1 MKKRIGEIMRTI
13 LVTGGAGFIGTNL
26 IKRLL
31 EDNNKVICID
41 NNYTGRLE
49 NIKQF
54 LDNPNFKFIKHDT
67 TKPIKIEGELDEIYN
82 LACPASP
89 PHYQKNPIFTLNTSI
104 FGIINILE
112 LAKEHNAKILHAST
126 SEVYGNPL
134 EHPQKE
140 GYWGNVNPIGPRA
153 CYDEG
158 KRVAET
164 YCYEYWKNFGL
175 DIRVV
180 RIFNTYGPY
189 MDPNDGRVVS
199 NFIIQALK
207 NEPLTVYGDGKQTRS
222 FQYIDDLIEGMLKY
236 MKMNKEELENKLK
249 DKFNWDT
256 IPVLNMGNPEEF
268 TILELAYKVLELI
281 PESKSE
287 IVFKPLPKDDP
298 VRRRPDITM
307 AKEVL
312 GWKPKVKL
320 EEGLKRTIE
329 YFREIV

>member
-1 MKKRIGEIMRTI
+1 MRTI

-54 LDNPNFKFIKHDT
+54 LDNPNFKFIKHDI

-112 LAKEHNAKILHAST
+112 LAKKHNAKILHAST

-140 GYWGNVNPIGPRA
+140 SYWGNVNPIGPRA

-175 DIRVV
+175 DVRIV

-236 MKMNKEELENKLK
+236 MEMDKEGLENKLK
-249 DKFNWDT
+249 SKFNWDT

-268 TILELAYKVLELI
+268 TILELANKVLELI

-312 GWKPKVKL
+312 SWKPKIRL
-320 EEGLKRTIE
+320 EEGLKKTIE

>member
-1 MKKRIGEIMRTI
+1 MKTI

-41 NNYTGRLE
+41 NNYTGRFE

-54 LDNPNFKFIKHDT
+54 LNNPNFKFIKHDI
-67 TKPIKIEGELDEIYN
+67 TKPIKIEKEIDEIYN

-89 PHYQKNPIFTLNTSI
+89 PHYQKSPIFTLNTSI

-112 LAKEHNAKILHAST
+112 LAKKHNAKVLHAST

-140 GYWGNVNPIGPRA
+140 SYWGNVNPIGPRA

-164 YCYEYWKNFGL
+164 YCYEYWKSFGL
-175 DIRVV
+175 DIRIV

-189 MDPNDGRVVS
+189 VDPNDGRVVS

-222 FQYIDDLIEGMLKY
+222 FQYIDDLVEGMLKY
-236 MKMNKEELENKLK
+236 MEVDKNKLENKLK

-256 IPVLNMGNPEEF
+256 VPVLNMGNPEEF

-281 PESKSE
+281 PESESD

-312 GWKPKVKL
+312 GWEPKVKL
-320 EEGLKRTIE
+320 EEGLKKTIE
-329 YFREIV
+329 YFRELFIRKGV

>member
-1 MKKRIGEIMRTI
+1 MKTI
-13 LVTGGAGFIGTNL
+13 LITGGSGFIGTNL
-26 IKRLL
+26 IRRLL
-31 EDNNKVICID
+31 EYKNKIICVD
-41 NNYTGRLE
+41 NNYTGKLE
-49 NIKQF
+49 NINPF
-54 LDNPNFKFIKHDT
+54 LSNENFKFIDHDISQ
-67 TKPIKIEGELDEIYN
+67 PFEINEKIDEIYN

-89 PHYQKNPIFTLNTSI
+89 VYYQKRPLFTLNTSVL
-104 FGIINILE
+104 GIINILK
-112 LAKEHNAKILHAST
+112 LAKKHNAKLLHAST
-126 SEVYGNPL
+126 SEIYGNPL

-140 GYWGNVNPIGPRA
+140 SYWGNVNTIGLRS

-164 YCYEYWKNFGL
+164 YCYEYQKKFNL
-175 DIRVV
+175 DVRMI
-180 RIFNTYGPY
+180 RIFNTYGPH
-189 MDPNDGRVVS
+189 MNPEDGRVIS

-207 NEPLTVYGDGKQTRS
+207 DKPITVYGDGKQTRS
-222 FQYIDDLIEGMLKY
+222 FQYVDDLIEGMLKY
-236 MKMNKEELENKLK
+236 MKIDKDELKNKLK

-268 TILELAYKVLELI
+268 TILKLAYKILELI
-281 PESKSE
+281 PKSKSK

-312 GWKPKVKL
+312 GWEPKVKL

-329 YFREIV
+329 YFRDIV

>member
-54 LDNPNFKFIKHDT
+54 LDNPNFKFIKHDI

-140 GYWGNVNPIGPRA
+140 SYWGNVNPIGPRA

-222 FQYIDDLIEGMLKY
+222 FQYIDDLVKGMLKY
-236 MKMNKEELENKLK
+236 MEMNKEELENKLK

-268 TILELAYKVLELI
+268 TILELAYKVLEII

-312 GWKPKVKL
+312 GWEPKVKL
-320 EEGLKRTIE
+320 EEGLKKTIE
-329 YFREIV
+329 YFKKVV

>member
-54 LDNPNFKFIKHDT
+54 LDNPNFKFIKHDI

-112 LAKEHNAKILHAST
+112 LAKKHNAKILHAST

-140 GYWGNVNPIGPRA
+140 SYWGNVNPIGPRA

-175 DIRVV
+175 DVRIV

-236 MKMNKEELENKLK
+236 MEMDKEGLENKLK
-249 DKFNWDT
+249 SKFNWDT

-268 TILELAYKVLELI
+268 TILELANKVLELI

-312 GWKPKVKL
+312 SWKPKIRL
-320 EEGLKRTIE
+320 EEGLKKTIE

>member
-1 MKKRIGEIMRTI
+1 MKTI

-41 NNYTGRLE
+41 NNYTGRFE

-54 LDNPNFKFIKHDT
+54 LNNPNFKFIKHDI
-67 TKPIKIEGELDEIYN
+67 TKPIKIEKEIDEIYN

-89 PHYQKNPIFTLNTSI
+89 PHYQKSPIFTLNTSI

-112 LAKEHNAKILHAST
+112 LAKKHNAKVLHAST

-140 GYWGNVNPIGPRA
+140 SYWGNVNPIGPRA

-164 YCYEYWKNFGL
+164 YCYEYWKSFGL
-175 DIRVV
+175 DIRIV
-180 RIFNTYGPY
+180 RIFNTYGPH

-222 FQYIDDLIEGMLKY
+222 FQYIDDLVEGMLKY
-236 MKMNKEELENKLK
+236 IEMDKNKLENKLK

-256 IPVLNMGNPEEF
+256 VPVLNMGNPEEF

-281 PESKSE
+281 PESESE

-312 GWKPKVKL
+312 GWEPKVKL

-329 YFREIV
+329 YFKRLVKDEKDD

>member
-1 MKKRIGEIMRTI
+1 MKTI

-26 IKRLL
+26 IRRLL
-31 EDNNKVICID
+31 ENGNKVICID
-41 NNYTGRLE
+41 NNYTGRFE

-54 LDNPNFKFIKHDT
+54 LDNPNFKFIKHDI
-67 TKPIKIEGELDEIYN
+67 TKPIKIDEEIDKIYN

-104 FGIINILE
+104 LGIINILK
-112 LAKEHNAKILHAST
+112 LAKEHNAKVLHAST

-140 GYWGNVNPIGPRA
+140 SYWGNVNPIGPRA

-175 DIRVV
+175 DVRIV

-189 MDPNDGRVVS
+189 MNPNDGRVVS
-199 NFIIQALK
+199 NFIFQALK
-207 NEPLTVYGDGKQTRS
+207 NKPLTIYGDGKQTRS
-222 FQYIDDLIEGMLKY
+222 FQYIDDLVGGILKY
-236 MKMNKEELENKLK
+236 MKMDKKELENILK
-249 DKFNWDT
+249 DRFNWDA

-268 TILELAYKVLELI
+268 TILELAEKVLKLI
-281 PESKSE
+281 PESESE

-298 VRRRPDITM
+298 VRRKPDITL
-307 AKEVL
+307 AREVL
-312 GWKPKVKL
+312 GWEPKVKL
-320 EEGLKRTIE
+320 EYGLIRTIE
-329 YFREIV
+329 YFRKVL

>member
-1 MKKRIGEIMRTI
+1 MKTI

-26 IKRLL
+26 IKKLL
-31 EDNNKVICID
+31 EDKNKVICID
-41 NNYTGRLE
+41 NMYTGRLD
-49 NIKQF
+49 NIKKF
-54 LDNPNFKFIKHDT
+54 LNNPNFEFIKHNI
-67 TKPIKIEGELDEIYN
+67 TKPIKIKEEIDEIYN

-112 LAKEHNAKILHAST
+112 LAKEHEAKVLHAST

-158 KRVAET
+158 KRAAET
-164 YCYEYWKNFGL
+164 YCYEYWKEFNL
-175 DIRVV
+175 DIRIV

-207 NEPLTVYGDGKQTRS
+207 NRPLTIYGDGKQTRS
-222 FQYIDDLIEGMLKY
+222 FQYIDDLVEGMLKY
-236 MKMNKEELENKLK
+236 MEINKEKLEYKLK
-249 DKFNWDT
+249 EKFNWNT
-256 IPVLNMGNPEEF
+256 IPVLNMGNPEEEF
-268 TILELAYKVLELI
+268 TILELAKKVLELI
-281 PESKSE
+281 PESKSKIE
-287 IVFKPLPKDDP
+287 FKPLPQDDP
-298 VRRRPDITM
+298 IKRKPDITM
-307 AKEVL
+307 AKKIL
-312 GWKPKVKL
+312 GWKPKVRL
-320 EEGLKRTIE
+320 EEGLRKTIK
-329 YFREIV
+329 YFYTII

>member
-1 MKKRIGEIMRTI
+1 MKTI

-41 NNYTGRLE
+41 NNYTGRFE

-54 LDNPNFKFIKHDT
+54 LNNPNFKFIKHDI
-67 TKPIKIEGELDEIYN
+67 TKPIKIEKEIDEIYN

-112 LAKEHNAKILHAST
+112 LAKKHNAKVLHAST

-140 GYWGNVNPIGPRA
+140 SYWGNVNPIGPRA

-164 YCYEYWKNFGL
+164 YCYEYWKSFGL
-175 DIRVV
+175 DIRIV

-222 FQYIDDLIEGMLKY
+222 FQYIDDLVEGMLKY
-236 MKMNKEELENKLK
+236 MEVDKNKLENKLK

-256 IPVLNMGNPEEF
+256 VPVLNMGNPEEF

-281 PESKSE
+281 PESESD

-312 GWKPKVKL
+312 GWEPKVKL

-329 YFREIV
+329 YFREAIE

>member
-1 MKKRIGEIMRTI
+1 MKTI
-13 LVTGGAGFIGTNL
+13 LVTGGSGFIGTNL
-26 IKRLL
+26 IKKLL
-31 EDNNKVICID
+31 EDENNKVICID
-41 NNYTGRLE
+41 NNYTGSFR

-54 LDNPNFKFIKHDT
+54 LEYENFKFIKHDIS
-67 TKPIKIEGELDEIYN
+67 KPINIKENIDEIYN

-89 PHYQKNPIFTLNTSI
+89 IHYQKDPIFTLNTSI

-112 LAKEHNAKILHAST
+112 LSKEHNAKVLHAST

-140 GYWGNVNPIGPRA
+140 SYWGNVNPIGPRA

-175 DIRVV
+175 DVRIV

-189 MDPNDGRVVS
+189 MNPDDGRVVS

-207 NEPLTVYGDGKQTRS
+207 NEPLTVYGDGTQTRS
-222 FQYIDDLIEGMLKY
+222 FQYIDDLINGMLKF
-236 MKMNKEELENKLK
+236 MEIDKNKLK
-249 DKFNWDT
+249 NDLEKKFNWTT
-256 IPVLNMGNPEEF
+256 IPVLNMGNPEEY
-268 TILELAYKVLELI
+268 TILELANKILELI
-281 PESKSE
+281 PESKSK

-298 VRRRPDITM
+298 VRRKPDITM
-307 AKEVL
+307 AKEIL
-312 GWKPKVKL
+312 GWEPKIRL
-320 EEGLKRTIE
+320 EEGLERTIE
-329 YFREIV
+329 YFKQII

>member
-1 MKKRIGEIMRTI
+1 MKTI

-41 NNYTGRLE
+41 NNYTGRFE

-54 LDNPNFKFIKHDT
+54 LNNPNFKFIKHDI
-67 TKPIKIEGELDEIYN
+67 TKPIKIEKEIDEIYN

-112 LAKEHNAKILHAST
+112 LAKKHNAKVLHAST

-140 GYWGNVNPIGPRA
+140 SYWGNVNPIGPRA

-164 YCYEYWKNFGL
+164 YCYEYWKSFGL
-175 DIRVV
+175 DIRIV

-189 MDPNDGRVVS
+189 MNQNDGRVVS

-222 FQYIDDLIEGMLKY
+222 FQYIDDLVEGMLKY
-236 MKMNKEELENKLK
+236 MEMDKNKLENKLK

-256 IPVLNMGNPEEF
+256 VPVLNMGNPEEF

-281 PESKSE
+281 PESESE

-312 GWKPKVKL
+312 GWEPKVKL
-320 EEGLKRTIE
+320 EEGLKKTIE
-329 YFREIV
+329 YFRELFIRKGV